1 MVKSKN
7 RKIYTMQTLIE
18 RVFLLRWDTLEFKMK
33 NIIRDKEDINL
44 NKKLVYQ
51 KDKIIL
57 NKPHLPIIKD
67 PWHMKTGK

>member
-1 MVKSKN
+1 M
-7 RKIYTMQTLIE
+7 
-18 RVFLLRWDTLEFKMK
+18 FLLRWDTLEFKMR
-33 NIIRDKEDINL
+33 NIIRDEEDINL
-44 NKKLVYQ
+44 NKKSVYQ